1 MLRHEVEKLTGLTR
15 KAIEYYEE
23 KGLLVPKRDE
33 NNYRI
38 YGEEEVEK
46 LKQISLYRRLGL
58 SMGEIRKLSGEA
70 SVNLLADRV
79 REKELNLIL
88 EKKRLAVFK
97 RFVNGNDGEML
108 EEELSVIE
116 REETVYEKLTR
127 IFPGYFGQLFFLND
141 RPFLLERLDEEKRIS
156 FEKYVKFM
164 DSLPE
169 FELSKQERAF
179 LEQSSC
185 EVSIEMMEDF
195 VEQKISAV
203 SDMETWYEENKA
215 MIEEYNSLKES
226 EEYRSSPMYRI
237 SERLKTFMKETNY
250 YAIAIPL
257 MREFSPS
264 YDDYYQKMLEADKK
278 FDKYKG

>member
-58 SMGEIRKLSGEA
+58 SMREIRKLLGEA
-70 SVNLLADRV
+70 SVNLLADKA
-79 REKELNLIL
+79 REKELSLIL
-88 EKKRLAVFK
+88 EKKRLDVFK
-97 RFVNGNDGEML
+97 RFVNGNDRETL

-116 REETVYEKLTR
+116 REETVYEKLIR
-127 IFPGYFGQLFFLND
+127 IFPGYFGQLFFLNY

-169 FELSKQERAF
+169 FELSKEEREF
-179 LEQSSC
+179 LEQGSC

-237 SERLKTFMKETNY
+237 SERLKIFMEETNY

-264 YDDYYQKMLEADKK
+264 YDNYYQKMLEADKN

>member
-58 SMGEIRKLSGEA
+58 SMGEIRKLLGEA

-169 FELSKQERAF
+169 FELSKQEREF

>member
-169 FELSKQERAF
+169 FELSKQEREF

>member
-38 YGEEEVEK
+38 YGEEAVEK

-58 SMGEIRKLSGEA
+58 SMREIRKLLGEA
-70 SVNLLADRV
+70 SVNLLADKA
-79 REKELNLIL
+79 REKELSLIL
-88 EKKRLAVFK
+88 EKKRLDVFK
-97 RFVNGNDGEML
+97 RFVNGNDRETL

-116 REETVYEKLTR
+116 REETVYETLTR
-127 IFPGYFGQLFFLND
+127 IFPDYFGQLFFLNY

-169 FELSKQERAF
+169 FELSKQEREF
-179 LEQSSC
+179 LEQGSC

-237 SERLKTFMKETNY
+237 SERLKIFREETNY

-264 YDDYYQKMLEADKK
+264 YDNYYQKMLEADKN